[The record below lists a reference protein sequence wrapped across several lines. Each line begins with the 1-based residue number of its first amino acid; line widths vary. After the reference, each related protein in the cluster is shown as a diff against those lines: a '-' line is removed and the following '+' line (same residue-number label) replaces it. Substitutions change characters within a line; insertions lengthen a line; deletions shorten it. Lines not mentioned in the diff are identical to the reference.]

1 MNFRYLKSL
10 RVLEGFTQEQ
20 IAQLLNIS
28 VQSYNKKENGK
39 VPFTA
44 NELKTLA
51 DFFGV
56 AMENFFKDNVV
67 IKTTQQS
74 TA

>member
-10 RVLEGFTQEQ
+10 RVLKGLTQKN

-28 VQSYNKKENGK
+28 IQSYNKKENGK

-44 NELKTLA
+44 NELKILS
-51 DFFGV
+51 DFFDV
-56 AMENFFKDNVV
+56 PMENFFKDNVV
-67 IKTTQQS
+67 IKTTKES
-74 TA
+74 SA